1 MRTPTAVLISVTVL
15 GGCVSHASNGVWYR
29 ADGRTIP
36 TNPALLAQAKL
47 DTTICEGEAEKIFA
61 TSNQA
66 PSRRQESSEIVMRAC
81 MAQRGYVFRP
91 D

>member
-1 MRTPTAVLISVTVL
+1 MKPFTAALVLAVIL
-15 GGCVSHASNGVWYR
+15 AGCVAHSTGIWRR
-29 ADGRTIP
+29 ADGQPI
-36 TNPALLAQAKL
+36 NSNSALLAQAKL

-66 PSRRQESSEIVMRAC
+66 ATRRQESSDVVMRAC
-81 MAQRGYVFRP
+81 MAQRGYRFQP